1 MEYVREKEMNDRID
15 NNLSCRWIYKKN
27 TVRYLRTIRSITY

>member
-1 MEYVREKEMNDRID
+1 MNDRID

-27 TVRYLRTIRSITY
+27 IVRYLRTISSIT